1 MWFAETSLKIA
12 GSFSFSLTVKILS
25 FAEAILK
32 LEFNGID
39 LVFSANE
46 NFLVAEPIPKLTYNT
61 GYLFKCSTTELH
73 RERPKIGFEPM
84 TTGLKDQ
91 LSC

>member
-39 LVFSANE
+39 FVF
-46 NFLVAEPIPKLTYNT
+46 V
-61 GYLFKCSTTELH
+61 
-73 RERPKIGFEPM
+73 
-84 TTGLKDQ
+84 Q
-91 LSC
+91 